1 MKGLITMTAVGR
13 AACVTAYL
21 NLDPEAH
28 RNPQEFFD
36 VLREEQETLY
46 RDPATGFYV
55 VSNPDV
61 VREIFSDHGTYSSA
75 DLFGPGL
82 VAAVAYIVSTLTE
95 EQRQYFISPVET
107 MITSGGETHRRLR
120 KAVNPFFTR
129 SAIGDRHAST
139 RARIDAI
146 LDGLPDE
153 VDWVQD
159 FCSQLTVRTI
169 ADLIGI
175 PDSDFATIVRWNQLF
190 AAMATGA
197 NLTPNIFDE
206 YIDFTK
212 EFTLYFRA
220 MAVRVRE
227 NPDSNLLSHLL
238 DQGDDLTE
246 RELMQ
251 MLMILFIG
259 GTATT
264 TETLRY
270 VAIRIAEDAALIDG
284 MRTHPETIPG
294 FVEECI
300 AELSPS
306 TSSFRTALRPTILQG
321 TEVPEGA
328 ILLLVIAA
336 ANQDIA
342 DRDRH
347 LAFGHGVHK
356 CLGQHLARIE
366 VRAAVEAM
374 VERYDKITLTQP
386 LEELTVYPHLLI
398 PSHPNLYVRLDRRKR
413 PT

>member
-1 MKGLITMTAVGR
+1 MEGLITMTTVGP
-13 AACVTAYL
+13 ACVTAYL

-28 RNPQEFFD
+28 RNPQKFFD

-55 VSNPDV
+55 VSNPEA
-61 VREIFSDHGTYSSA
+61 VREIFSDQDTYSSA
-75 DLFGPGL
+75 DAFGPGPA
-82 VAAVAYIVSTLTE
+82 AAVAYIVSTLTE

-107 MITSGGETHRRLR
+107 MNTSDGETHRRLR
-120 KAVNPFFTR
+120 KAANPVFIR
-129 SAIGDRHAST
+129 NAIGHRRASI
-139 RARIDAI
+139 RARADAI
-146 LDGLPDE
+146 LDALPNE

-159 FCSQLTVRTI
+159 FCSPLTVHTI
-169 ADLIGI
+169 ADLIGVA
-175 PDSDFATIVRWNQLF
+175 DTDFATITRWNRLF

-197 NLTPNIFDE
+197 NVGPNIIDE
-206 YIDFTK
+206 YIDFTE

-220 MAVRVRE
+220 MAARVRE
-227 NPDSNLLSHLL
+227 NPDSNLLSHLV

-246 RELMQ
+246 LELMRI
-251 MLMILFIG
+251 LMVLFIA
-259 GTATT
+259 GTATP
-264 TETLRY
+264 TETLRHM
-270 VAIRIAEDAALIDG
+270 AIRIAEDTDLID
-284 MRTHPETIPG
+284 RLRAHPETIPA

-306 TSSFRTALRPTILQG
+306 TSVFRTARRATTLQG
-321 TEVPEGA
+321 TEIPKGA
-328 ILLLVIAA
+328 TLMLVIAA
-336 ANQDIA
+336 ANQDIV

-366 VRAAVEAM
+366 FQAAIEAS
-374 VERYDKITLTQP
+374 VERYDKIRLTQP

-398 PSHPNLYVRLDRRKR
+398 PSHPNLYVRLDRRKP